1 MNPEIRDI
9 NTKITE
15 DNTDY
20 GICTNCSVDLDV
32 DTQVVDDSGEVYC
45 SDCYEETYFECSECS
60 SETHWDEHHSAP
72 NGTDGFCSDCF
83 DNLCVRCE
91 ECDHLEWEEN
101 SYHSDRS
108 GMLLCDDCFSEE
120 EYESNKSPDWS
131 VLSNNYVKDNTDFV
145 TPDKDHYTNDS
156 FSLIKSKRYQGIEI
170 ETNYSNEIGR
180 SEIYDTLEWSIAKS
194 RKNREGMPKLS
205 VVHDG
210 SVTDGDNPYGNEVV
224 VSPRR
229 GDILYKD
236 MKTIS
241 KTLKEQSAYI
251 SRKCGYHLHIDSRDY
266 DWQHCLVL
274 VLMTKLIEPHI
285 YSWLPSSRRTSD
297 WCRPVSQSISDLR
310 WITDRD
316 SFIEYYYDSDNFSSD
331 KYNDK
336 RYHGLNL
343 HSHFQA
349 NQGVEFRYHSG
360 TLNPDKMLHWS
371 ILWSQV
377 MDKSYDLGNKLAD
390 EMRDN
395 NITDLFHTSLFK
407 SLKVMNLLPVE
418 VDKIKSLTDKYR
430 ISEVEGISTNIDDYY
445 EDSEYL
451 RNILGLPKLVDDD
464 LNTKVRAI
472 QPMLRF
478 INNESYARP
487 VLTIDSL
494 FSTFEIPIIT
504 QEFYKSRM
512 IEVLDN
518 PSTPSD
524 HVQRCFNNVDMF
536 LEFNTDTMKFNTA
549 KVMGGLFP
557 TIDSRSISES
567 TAYGLQYAKGDIHQR
582 ELESWTLV

>member
-1 MNPEIRDI
+1 MNPEIRSI
-9 NTKITE
+9 NTEITE

-20 GICTNCSVDLDV
+20 GICTYCSADLDV
-32 DTQVVDDSGEVYC
+32 DTQVVDESGDVYC
-45 SDCYEETYFECSECS
+45 EACYDDTYFQCYECG
-60 SETHWDEHHSAP
+60 SETEHGEGRTTPSDDCVCG
-72 NGTDGFCSDCF
+72 NCYIDMCST
-83 DNLCVRCE
+83 
-91 ECDHLEWEEN
+91 CDHCDEAHYRDN
-101 SYHSDRS
+101 MMTSNVS
-108 GMLLCDDCFSEE
+108 GDYLCDDCVDAE
-120 EYESNKSPDWS
+120 EYESNQSPDWS
-131 VLSNNYVKDNTDFV
+131 VLSNNYVKENTDFV
-145 TPDKDHYTNDS
+145 TPDKDYYTNDS

-170 ETNYSNEIGR
+170 ETNYSDEIGR

-194 RKNREGMPKLS
+194 RNSSDGIPKLS

-236 MKTIS
+236 MQTIS

-251 SRKCGYHLHIDSRDY
+251 SRRCGYHLHIDSRDY

-349 NQGVEFRYHSG
+349 NQGIEFRYHSG
-360 TLNPDKMLHWS
+360 TLNPEKMLHWS

-494 FSTFEIPIIT
+494 LSTFEIPIIT